1 MRPIAIADLLKLR
14 FVSDVQI
21 SPDGSRV
28 CYAQAIVERDAEKD
42 EDTYRSHLWIVA
54 ADGGEPRQFT
64 FGPQRD
70 SQPRWSPDCSQIAF
84 VSDRGGDKHLWV
96 IPADGG
102 EARQVTKL
110 KGGVAEHRWSPDG
123 QHIAFVSRVGP
134 DPLDN
139 EPDREKAK
147 RKKQNRL
154 RVYTRIRYKLD
165 GEGFWDGKWKQV
177 FVVDPDAGEPRQL
190 TTGDF
195 DHVAPAW
202 SPDNRWIAYVA
213 NPEPDADFTN
223 VADVWVIPTEGG
235 EPRKVTRSLGPCGSL
250 AWSPDGRWIAY
261 FGHDNEFMTATLAG
275 VWTAAADGSG
285 VRELTGEWDRSA
297 GNHVLDDMRAHP
309 PAGGP
314 VWRPDGSEVLFLGG
328 DGGTTQ
334 LYAVSME
341 GGVRALTQGRRVI
354 YGYSFDDAARRAA
367 VAVSTP
373 TIPGDVYLLEL
384 GEGVRERRL
393 TDANREVLSAVHLSE
408 PEPAWFEGV
417 DGWKIEG
424 WILRPAGFREGE
436 RYPVVLQIHGGPHAA
451 YGWSFFHEFQVL
463 AASGMAVLYTNPRG
477 SQGYGQAF
485 NAATRNDWGGNDYRD
500 LMMALD
506 QALDRWPWLD
516 RDRMGV
522 AGGSYGG
529 YMTNWV
535 IGHTDRF
542 RAAVTMRS
550 IANCYSQ
557 WGMSDLA
564 FMKGFWEFPG
574 EPWDYPEFYLER
586 SPITYVNNMRT
597 PLLIIH
603 SENDLRCSIGEAE
616 QLFAALMKRGVKT
629 VFLRFPNESHD
640 LSRAGQPEHR
650 IQRLQWIVRW
660 LTEHLLEAVS
670 PQPAAV
676 KQTVLAG
683 GDVTGG
689 QGDHDG
695 PQTAE
700 GSGP

>member
-1 MRPIAIADLLKLR
+1 MRPITIEDLLKFR
-14 FVSDVQI
+14 FISDVQI

-28 CYAQAIVERDAEKD
+28 CYVQTIIERDAEKD
-42 EDTYRSHLWIVA
+42 EDTYRSHLWVVS

-70 SQPRWSPDCSQIAF
+70 SQPRWSPDGSRIAF
-84 VSDRGGDKHLWV
+84 ISDRGGDKHLWA
-96 IPADGG
+96 ISADGG
-102 EARQVTKL
+102 EARQITKL
-110 KGGVAEHRWSPDG
+110 KGGAAEHRWSPEG
-123 QHIAFVSRVGP
+123 RSIAFVSKVGS
-134 DPLDN
+134 DPLDD
-139 EPDREKAK
+139 EPDREKAR

-154 RVYTRIRYKLD
+154 RVYKRIRYKLD

-177 FVVDPDAGEPRQL
+177 FVVDADGGEVHQVTAGE
-190 TTGDF
+190 F
-195 DHVAPAW
+195 DGVGPAW
-202 SPDNRWIAYVA
+202 SPDGRWIAYVA
-213 NPEPDADFTN
+213 NPEPGADFTN
-223 VADVWVIPTEGG
+223 VADVWVIPADGG
-235 EPRKVTRSLGPCGSL
+235 EPRKVTRSLGPCGNL

-261 FGHDNEFMTATLAG
+261 FGHDNEFMTATLTG
-275 VWTAAADGSG
+275 VWIAAADGG
-285 VRELTGEWDRSA
+285 AVRELTQGWDRSV

-314 VWRPDGSEVLFLGG
+314 VWRPDGGEIVFLGG
-328 DGGTTQ
+328 EGGTTQ
-334 LYAVSME
+334 LYAVSM
-341 GGVRALTQGRRVI
+341 GGRVRALTSGRRVI
-354 YGYSFDDAARRAA
+354 YGYSFDDAATRAA
-367 VAVSTP
+367 VGVSTP
-373 TIPGDVYLLEL
+373 TIPGDVYLFDL
-384 GEGVRERRL
+384 GEDVRERRL
-393 TDANREVLSAVHLSE
+393 TRANREVLRDVRLSE
-408 PEPAWFEGV
+408 PEQAWFEGV

-424 WILRPAGFREGE
+424 WILRPAGFRDGE

-477 SQGYGQAF
+477 SQGYGQTF

-506 QALDRWPWLD
+506 EALDRWPWLD

-529 YMTNWV
+529 YMTNWIV
-535 IGHTDRF
+535 GHTDRF

-550 IANCYSQ
+550 IANCYGQ

-574 EPWDYPEFYLER
+574 EPWDHPEFYLER

-603 SENDLRCSIGEAE
+603 SENDLRCPIGEAE
-616 QLFAALMKRGVKT
+616 QLFAALMKRGVET

-650 IQRLQWIVRW
+650 VQSLQWIVRW
-660 LTEHLLEAVS
+660 LTERLLKSDATPRVEARDPV
-670 PQPAAV
+670 A
-676 KQTVLAG
+676 AG
-683 GDVTGG
+683 GESTTAGG
-689 QGDHDG
+689 QPSAADR
-695 PQTAE
+695 
-700 GSGP
+700 

>member
-1 MRPIAIADLLKLR
+1 MRPITIEDLLRLR

-28 CYAQAIVERDAEKD
+28 CYVQTVIERDAGKD
-42 EDTYRSHLWIVA
+42 EDVYRSHLWIVA
-54 ADGGEPRQFT
+54 AAGGEPRQFT
-64 FGPQRD
+64 FGPHRD
-70 SQPRWSPDCSQIAF
+70 SQPRWSPDGRRIAF
-84 VSDRGGDKHLWV
+84 LSDRGGDKHLWV

-110 KGGVAEHRWSPDG
+110 KGGASEHRWSPDG
-123 QHIAFVSRVGP
+123 RSIAFVSKVGP
-134 DPLDN
+134 DPLDD

-165 GEGFWDGKWKQV
+165 SEGFWDGKWKQI
-177 FVVDPDAGEPRQL
+177 FVVDAEGGEPRQV
-190 TTGDF
+190 TFGEF
-195 DHVAPAW
+195 DHVGPAW
-202 SPDNRWIAYVA
+202 APDSRHVAYVA
-213 NPEPDADFTN
+213 NPQPDADFTN
-223 VADVWVIPTEGG
+223 VTDVWVIPAGGG
-235 EPRKVTRSLGPCGSL
+235 EPRKVTRSLGPAGNL
-250 AWSPDGRWIAY
+250 AWSPDGQWIAY
-261 FGHDNEFMTATLAG
+261 FGHDNRFMTATLTG
-275 VWTAAADGSG
+275 VWIAASDGSG
-285 VRELTGEWDRSA
+285 VRNLTDGWDRA
-297 GNHVLDDMRAHP
+297 VGNHVLDDMRAHP
-309 PAGGP
+309 VAGGP
-314 VWRPDGSEVLFLGG
+314 IWRPDGREILFLGG

-334 LYAVSME
+334 LYAVSTE
-341 GGVRALTQGRRVI
+341 GQVRALTQGRRVI
-354 YGYSFDDAARRAA
+354 YGYSFDAAAGRAA
-367 VAVSTP
+367 VGVSTP
-373 TIPGDVYLLEL
+373 TVPGDVYLIEF

-393 TDANREVLSAVHLSE
+393 TDVNRETLGHVRLSE

-424 WILRPAGFREGE
+424 WLLRPVDFQEGR
-436 RYPVVLQIHGGPHAA
+436 RYPVVLQVHGGPHAA

-477 SQGYGQAF
+477 SQGYGQTF

-516 RDRMGV
+516 RERMGV

-529 YMTNWV
+529 YMTNWIV
-535 IGHTDRF
+535 GHTDRF

-557 WGMSDLA
+557 WGTSDLA

-574 EPWDYPEFYLER
+574 EPWDHPEFYLER
-586 SPITYVNNMRT
+586 SPITYVNNVRT
-597 PLLIIH
+597 PMLIIH
-603 SENDLRCSIGEAE
+603 SENDLRCPIGEAE
-616 QLFAALMKRGVKT
+616 QLFAALTKRGVKT

-660 LTEHLLEAVS
+660 FVEHLTEVAS
-670 PQPAAV
+670 PHAAAREPV
-676 KQTVLAG
+676 AAAAENLQATVAP
-683 GDVTGG
+683 DPE
-689 QGDHDG
+689 H
-695 PQTAE
+695 P
-700 GSGP
+700 